1 MKRATIDIGS
11 NSVLLLA
18 GTMENGLLTE
28 VLNESRITS
37 LGKNLDIAKMFNP
50 ESMEATFTALKDYK
64 TLLESNGFL
73 VAQTIVTATEALRVA
88 KNAEDFFQKIKN
100 ELAKVSYFNA
110 EKIINCDTVVVF
122 NVYND
127 ITLFEEQIKKHLP
140 EGAFNYYLTYIKPLP
155 EAEIKAWM
163 SKQVYLALGVFLI
176 ACAQLQIDATPMEGI
191 EIDKY
196 DAILNQQSY
205 TALVAVA
212 IGYRD
217 QEDANQPDRKPKSR
231 LPIDQIIETI

>member
-1 MKRATIDIGS
+1 MKERYTTKKYDASKKINFNIIEELKQILHLAPS
-11 NSVLLLA
+11 SINSQPWKFHFVSD
-18 GTMENGLLTE
+18 E
-28 VLNESRITS
+28 
-37 LGKNLDIAKMFNP
+37 
-50 ESMEATFTALKDYK
+50 
-64 TLLESNGFL
+64 
-73 VAQTIVTATEALRVA
+73 
-88 KNAEDFFQKIKN
+88 KIKN
-100 ELAKVSYFNA
+100 ELAKVSYFNT
-110 EKIINCDTVVVF
+110 EKVINCDTVVVF

-196 DAILNQQSY
+196 DAILNQENY